1 MHRLFLLAAL
11 ALATP
16 LAACGAKDPTA
27 VTLALAPAKITIVQA
42 DGARHE
48 LTLAADGTVA
58 YDGIAFALISKNG
71 RLRAG
76 DAVSWQ
82 LVKDGT
88 VLVRG
93 SVSNVGVRD
102 DSFILDGET
111 ALTIGDDNALTGPL
125 LVDLD
130 HPAFVAAGATLR
142 YEGPR
147 ESRTTI
153 LLGLAALLTSG
164 PELLGGPVARPSPV
178 GSSPDGSP
186 TQDASLPGA
195 P

>member
-1 MHRLFLLAAL
+1 MRRLALLLAL
-11 ALATP
+11 ALAPP
-16 LAACGAKDPTA
+16 LAACGAKDPSA
-27 VTLALAPAKITIVQA
+27 VTLALAPAKITVVQA

-48 LTLAADGTVA
+48 LTLAADGAVA
-58 YDGIAFALISKNG
+58 YDGVTFATISKSG

-102 DSFILDGET
+102 DSFILDGEA

-125 LVDLD
+125 LADLD
-130 HPAFVAAGATLR
+130 HAAFVAAGATLR
-142 YEGPR
+142 YDGPR
-147 ESRTTI
+147 EARPAI
-153 LLGLAALLTSG
+153 LLALAAVLTSG
-164 PELLGGPVARPSPV
+164 PELLQRKPAVTPS
-178 GSSPDGSP
+178 
-186 TQDASLPGA
+186 
-195 P
+195 